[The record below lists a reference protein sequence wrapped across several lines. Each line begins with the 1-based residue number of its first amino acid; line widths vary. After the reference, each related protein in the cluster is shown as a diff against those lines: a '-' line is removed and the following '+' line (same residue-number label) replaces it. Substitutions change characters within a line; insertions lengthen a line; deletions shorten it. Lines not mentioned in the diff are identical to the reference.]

1 MAKEMAMTKVESSST
16 GTKVKRGILGVIINF
31 ALWFFSLT
39 CIFPLIWM
47 LYSSLK
53 TKRVFNADIAG
64 WNQCANHNPVRNPDC
79 ADCVCRRLYSFKN

>member
-1 MAKEMAMTKVESSST
+1 MAMTKVESSST

-64 WNQCANHNPVRNPDC
+64 LPKEPTLANYTIRTIT
-79 ADCVCRRLYSFKN
+79 

>member
-39 CIFPLIWM
+39 CIF
-47 LYSSLK
+47 SSDLDVVLFPEDK
-53 TKRVFNADIAG
+53 ESV
-64 WNQCANHNPVRNPDC
+64 
-79 ADCVCRRLYSFKN
+79 